1 MDSIDTSLLPFPKVM
16 ISSIAIPHSFARDAT
31 AFPFEHSLLF
41 ISKKYG
47 FDFTCPTSPL
57 YVSRST
63 FSMSFIFSSSCSQ
76 RRIFIGAF
84 FGW

>member
-47 FDFTCPTSPL
+47 FDFT
-57 YVSRST
+57 
-63 FSMSFIFSSSCSQ
+63 
-76 RRIFIGAF
+76 
-84 FGW
+84 